1 MSDMT
6 SKKTAEKSGGTKWTT
21 EEMERRFREILGD
34 DDDDSR
40 EARKRRRIL
49 RAAHALFLAKGYRKT
64 SIDEVA
70 RKAEVAKG
78 TVYLYYASKG
88 ALLEA
93 AVTLEKKTLM
103 GQVAPLFDGSIPKR
117 DRLRHWLLMALTCA
131 RELPLSA
138 RLMTGDT
145 ELWAALE
152 DIGSEHLAMRLSE
165 GRGFLMELI
174 EDAAPGVLSDREKS
188 LRADVLVGLGFFS
201 GMLLDERARA
211 GRSLDEYATTLAD
224 MLVGGIASGRSEDGA

>member
-1 MSDMT
+1 MT
-6 SKKTAEKSGGTKWTT
+6 SKKTPEKPAESKWTQ
-21 EEMERRFREILGD
+21 EEMARRFRDILGD
-34 DDDDSR
+34 DDDQSR

-103 GQVAPLFDGSIPKR
+103 AQVAPLFDGSIPR
-117 DRLRHWLLMALTCA
+117 AERLRHWLLMALTCA

-165 GRGFLMELI
+165 GRGFLVELI
-174 EDAAPGVLSDREKS
+174 EDAAPGALTDREKS
-188 LRADVLVGLGFFS
+188 LRADVLIGLGFFS

-211 GRSLDEYATTLAD
+211 GRSLDEYAATLAD
-224 MLVGGIASGRSEDGA
+224 MLVGGIASRSEGGA